1 MNKSLKLSLK
11 MKPKHKVITVLA
23 IVAGVIMLSVLLIFL
38 FISPITKYLIE
49 KYDEQYTGRQITMD
63 RVYVNPFTGYFH
75 FTNLK
80 IYEQKSDS
88 VFIAAQGV
96 NVDIALFKLWSN
108 TIELSELTLIDP
120 VGKIIQHDKDFNF
133 DDLKKRFIPSK
144 TDTVPSKF
152 HVNILNV
159 SMLNGVI
166 HYRENQYPINYFIKK
181 VKIESLGKRWNN
193 DTIAMNFAFASG
205 TGSGDMNGNITM
217 NMNTMAYKLAVVV
230 QKYDLK
236 VLEPYLKDFTNYGNF
251 SGNMD
256 ANVKSTGNFLEKL
269 NVTNS
274 GMVVIHD
281 FHFGKNPKDD
291 YASFDKLTLAI
302 REMSP
307 KKKCYLYD
315 SISLIHPYFK
325 YERYDK
331 LDNLETMFGKHG
343 SNIKDAND
351 DSDKFNLVIEIA
363 NYLKTLSKNFFR
375 SDYKISHVAIYN
387 GDVKFNDYSY
397 GEKFAIEIK
406 PLYVRADSIDKQHRR
421 INVSFTS
428 AVKPYGNI
436 DIKAGINPADST
448 DFDLQYNFTRL
459 PAALFNPYMISY
471 TSFPL
476 DRGTIELNGV
486 WHVMNGHIKSS
497 NHIIVVDPRLAKR
510 LNNKGIKWLPMWL
523 VVAFIRESGNVID
536 YQVPITG
543 TLQHPKFNFHDVL
556 IDLLTNIIVKPVT
569 VIHRLQ
575 IKDIETEVEGSLKLK
590 WDMKSAAP
598 GFKERW
604 FIRKM
609 GDYLAVNPTA
619 TINIQ
624 PKVYAAKEQEYILFF
639 EAKKKY
645 FLATHHYTSHTL
657 SKKDSVQVERM
668 SIRDSAFMRIV
679 SNHSK
684 GALAFSI
691 QEKCATY
698 VRADVVNA
706 KYELLNQ
713 QRKEAFMSL
722 IKKKE
727 VLNQIRFSPAENVTP
742 LNGFSFY
749 RIIYKGEFPES
760 FMNAYRLMNQINSDG
775 ERQKYRKD
783 RKKVNLIK

>member
-1 MNKSLKLSLK
+1 MNH
-11 MKPKHKVITVLA
+11 KHKVIKVLSIVTAVVLLTV
-23 IVAGVIMLSVLLIFL
+23 VLIFL

-49 KYDEQYTGRQITMD
+49 KYDEEYTGRQITMD

-80 IYEQKSDS
+80 IYEHKSDS
-88 VFIAAQGV
+88 VFIATKSL
-96 NVDIALFKLWSN
+96 NIDIALLKLWSK
-108 TIELSELTLIDP
+108 TIELSELTLINP

-133 DDLKKRFIPSK
+133 DDLKKRFFPATK
-144 TDTVPSKF
+144 DTVPSKF
-152 HVNILNV
+152 HINILNV
-159 SMLNGVI
+159 SMVNGEI
-166 HYRENQYPINYFIKK
+166 HYRENLYPINYFIKK

-193 DTIAMNFAFASG
+193 DTIAMHFAFASG
-205 TGSGDMNGNITM
+205 TGSGDVNGSITM
-217 NMNTMAYKLAVVV
+217 SMKTMGYKLAVVV

-236 VLEPYLKDFTNYGNF
+236 VLEPYLQDFTNYGNF
-251 SGNMD
+251 SGNLD
-256 ANVKSTGNFLEKL
+256 ANVKSIGNFNEKL

-307 KKKCYLYD
+307 KKKCYQYD

-331 LDNLETMFGKHG
+331 QDNLETLFGKHG
-343 SNIKDAND
+343 SNIKDANND
-351 DSDKFNLVIEIA
+351 TEKFNLVIEIA
-363 NYLKTLSKNFFR
+363 NYIKTLSKNFFR

-387 GDVKFNDYSY
+387 GDVRFNDYSY
-397 GEKFAIEIK
+397 SEKFAVELK
-406 PLYVRADSIDKQHRR
+406 PLYVRADSIDKHHRR
-421 INVSFTS
+421 INVSFKS
-428 AVKPYGNI
+428 AVLPYGKI
-436 DIKAGINPADST
+436 DIKVGINPVDST
-448 DFDLQYNFTRL
+448 DFDLLYNFTHL
-459 PAALFNPYMISY
+459 PAALFNPYLITY

-476 DRGTIELNGV
+476 DRGMIELNGA
-486 WHVMNGHIKSS
+486 WHVLNGHIIST
-497 NHIIVVDPRLAKR
+497 NHLIVVDPRLAKR

-523 VVAFIRESGNVID
+523 AIAFIRESGNVID

-543 TLQHPKFNFHDVL
+543 TLQRPKFNFHDVL
-556 IDLLTNIIVKPVT
+556 MDLLTNVIVKPIT
-569 VIHRLQ
+569 VIHRLH

-590 WDMKSAAP
+590 WEMKSATP

-609 GDYLAVNPTA
+609 ADYLALNPEA

-645 FLATHHYTSHTL
+645 FLATHHYTSRNL
-657 SKKDSVQVERM
+657 SKKDSVMVERI
-668 SIRDSAFMRIV
+668 SIRDSAFLGFIN
-679 SNHSK
+679 NHAR
-684 GALAFSI
+684 GTMAFSI
-691 QEKCATY
+691 QEKCQTY
-698 VRADVVNA
+698 VPVNVVNA
-706 KYELLNQ
+706 RYEQLNQ
-713 QRKEAFMSL
+713 QRKEAFMAL
-722 IKKKE
+722 IKNKK
-727 VLNQIRFSPAENVTP
+727 VLNQIRFSAPETVIPFNS
-742 LNGFSFY
+742 FSFY
-749 RIIYKGEFPES
+749 RIIYKGDFPES
-760 FMNAYRLMNQINSDG
+760 FMKAYRLMNQINSDG
-775 ERQKYRKD
+775 ERQQYRKD

>member
-1 MNKSLKLSLK
+1 MTH
-11 MKPKHKVITVLA
+11 KHKVIWIFS
-23 IVAGVIMLSVLLIFL
+23 IVAGIIALILLLIFL

-88 VFIAAQGV
+88 IFIATESLNIDV
-96 NVDIALFKLWSN
+96 ALVKLWSN
-108 TIELSELTLIDP
+108 TIELSELTLINP
-120 VGKIIQHDKDFNF
+120 IGKIIQHNKDFNF
-133 DDLKKRFIPSK
+133 DDLRKKFFPAK

-152 HVNILNV
+152 HINILNV
-159 SMLNGVI
+159 SMVNGEI
-166 HYRENQYPINYFIKK
+166 HYSENLYPINYFIKK

-193 DTIAMNFAFASG
+193 DTIAMHFAFASG
-205 TGSGDMNGNITM
+205 TGSGDANGSITM
-217 NMNTMAYKLAVVV
+217 NMKTMGYKLAVVI

-236 VLEPYLKDFTNYGNF
+236 VLEPYLQDFTNYGNF
-251 SGNMD
+251 SGNLD
-256 ANVKSTGNFLEKL
+256 ANVKSTGNFNEKL

-274 GMVVIHD
+274 GMVVIND

-331 LDNLETMFGKHG
+331 QDNLETMFGKHG

-387 GDVKFNDYSY
+387 GDVRFNDYSY
-397 GEKFAIEIK
+397 SEKFAAELK
-406 PLYVRADSIDKQHRR
+406 PLYVRADSIDKHHRR
-421 INVSFTS
+421 INVSLES
-428 AVKPYGNI
+428 DVLPYGNI
-436 DIKAGINPADST
+436 VIKAGINPVDST

-459 PAALFNPYMISY
+459 PAALFNPYLITY

-476 DRGTIELNGV
+476 DRGTIELNGA
-486 WHVMNGHIKSS
+486 WHVLNGHIKST
-497 NHIIVVDPRLAKR
+497 NHLIVVDPRLAKR
-510 LNNKGIKWLPMWL
+510 LHNKGIQWIPMWL

-556 IDLLTNIIVKPVT
+556 MDLITNIIIKPPT
-569 VIHRLQ
+569 VIHRLH
-575 IKDIETEVEGSLKLK
+575 IKDVETEVEGSLKLK
-590 WDMKSAAP
+590 WEMKSASP

-609 GDYLAVNPTA
+609 ADFLAKNPDA

-624 PKVYAAKEQEYILFF
+624 PKVFAAKEQEYILFF

-645 FLATHHYTSHTL
+645 FLATHHHTNHNL
-657 SKKDSVQVERM
+657 SKKDSVLVEQM
-668 SIRDSAFMRIV
+668 SIRDSAFLVCI
-679 SNHSK
+679 NTHSR
-684 GALAFSI
+684 GAMAFSI
-691 QEKCATY
+691 QEKCQTY
-698 VRADVVNA
+698 VHASVVNVR
-706 KYELLNQ
+706 YEQLNL
-713 QRKEAFMSL
+713 QRKEAFMAL

-727 VLNQIRFSPAENVTP
+727 VLNQIRFSAPENVIP

-749 RIIYKGEFPES
+749 RIIYKGDFPES
-760 FMNAYRLMNQINSDG
+760 FMKAYRQMNQINSQN
-775 ERQKYRKD
+775 ERKQYRKD
-783 RKKVNLIK
+783 RRKVNLLK

>member
-1 MNKSLKLSLK
+1 MNH
-11 MKPKHKVITVLA
+11 KHKVIKVLSIVTAVVLLTV
-23 IVAGVIMLSVLLIFL
+23 VLIFL

-49 KYDEQYTGRQITMD
+49 KYDEEYTGRQITMD

-80 IYEQKSDS
+80 IYEHKSDS
-88 VFIAAQGV
+88 VFIATKSL
-96 NVDIALFKLWSN
+96 NIDIALLKLWSK
-108 TIELSELTLIDP
+108 TIELSELTLINP

-133 DDLKKRFIPSK
+133 DDLKKRFFPATK
-144 TDTVPSKF
+144 DTVPSKF
-152 HVNILNV
+152 HINILNV
-159 SMLNGVI
+159 SMVNGEI
-166 HYRENQYPINYFIKK
+166 HYRENLYPINYFIKK

-193 DTIAMNFAFASG
+193 DTIAMHFAFSSG
-205 TGSGDMNGNITM
+205 TGSGDVNGSITISM
-217 NMNTMAYKLAVVV
+217 KTMAYKLAVVV

-236 VLEPYLKDFTNYGNF
+236 VLEPYLQDFTNYGNF
-251 SGNMD
+251 SGNLD
-256 ANVKSTGNFLEKL
+256 ANVKSIGNFNEKL

-307 KKKCYLYD
+307 KKKCYQYD

-331 LDNLETMFGKHG
+331 QDNLETLFGKHG
-343 SNIKDAND
+343 SNIKDANND
-351 DSDKFNLVIEIA
+351 TEKFNLVIEIA
-363 NYLKTLSKNFFR
+363 NYIKTLSKNFFR

-387 GDVKFNDYSY
+387 GDVRFNDYSY
-397 GEKFAIEIK
+397 SEKFAVELK
-406 PLYVRADSIDKQHRR
+406 PLYVRADSIDKHHRR
-421 INVSFTS
+421 INVSFKS
-428 AVKPYGNI
+428 AVLPYGKI
-436 DIKAGINPADST
+436 DIKVGINPVDST
-448 DFDLQYNFTRL
+448 DFDLLYNFTHL
-459 PAALFNPYMISY
+459 PAALFNPYLITY

-476 DRGTIELNGV
+476 DRGMIELNGA
-486 WHVMNGHIKSS
+486 WHVLNGHIIST
-497 NHIIVVDPRLAKR
+497 NHLIVVDPRLAKR

-543 TLQHPKFNFHDVL
+543 TLQRPKFNFHDVL
-556 IDLLTNIIVKPVT
+556 MDLLTNVIVKPIT
-569 VIHRLQ
+569 VIHRLH

-590 WDMKSAAP
+590 WEMKSATP

-609 GDYLAVNPTA
+609 ADYLALNPEA

-645 FLATHHYTSHTL
+645 FLATHHYTSRNL
-657 SKKDSVQVERM
+657 SKKDSVMVERI
-668 SIRDSAFMRIV
+668 SIRDSAFLGFIN
-679 SNHSK
+679 NHAR
-684 GALAFSI
+684 GTMAFSI
-691 QEKCATY
+691 QEKCQTY
-698 VRADVVNA
+698 VPVNVVNA
-706 KYELLNQ
+706 RYEQLNQ
-713 QRKEAFMSL
+713 QRKEAFMAL
-722 IKKKE
+722 IKNKK
-727 VLNQIRFSPAENVTP
+727 VLNQIRFSAPETVIPFNS
-742 LNGFSFY
+742 FSFY
-749 RIIYKGEFPES
+749 RIIYKGDFPES
-760 FMNAYRLMNQINSDG
+760 FMTAYRLMNQINSDG
-775 ERQKYRKD
+775 ERQQYRKD